1 MAPPPG
7 INSFDAPTFQMDLT
21 KIITVAGKSG
31 LYRVVAQGRNAIIA
45 EPLEGGPRQPV
56 HPNQRVSTLE
66 EISMFTTGDDV
77 PLKDVLDKLYKAEN
91 GGASADA
98 KGDEEALWKKLKEVL
113 PEADRERIHSSDV
126 RKLFTWYGQL
136 LKAGVFTAKEEKA
149 EGEEHH
155 DAEAASK
162 KTLEKGQL
170 VKADIAA
177 HKKSAAPK
185 QSSTQKN
192 RSTQLRKSSQRGS

>member
-1 MAPPPG
+1 
-7 INSFDAPTFQMDLT
+7 MDLS

-56 HPNQRVSTLE
+56 HSSQRVSTLE

-91 GGASADA
+91 GGASADP
-98 KGDEEALWKKLKEVL
+98 KEGDEALWKKLSSVI
-113 PEADRERIHSSDV
+113 PEADRERIHDSDV
-126 RKLFTWYGQL
+126 RKLFTWYAQL
-136 LKAGVFTAKEEKA
+136 LKAGVFTAKEEQK
-149 EGEEHH
+149 EEEHH
-155 DAEAASK
+155 DAEGASK

-170 VKADIAA
+170 IKADIAA

-185 QSSTQKN
+185 QSATQKN
-192 RSTQLRKSSQRGS
+192 RATQLRKSAQRGS